1 MKQAV
6 GIAGRIHVLRL
17 RPGEDVRTTLDAW
30 VKALGI
36 EAAAITS
43 AVGSLTQVH
52 LRYANRAD
60 GIVTTADLEI
70 LSLSGTLS
78 IHGMHLHLSVA
89 DRDGRMLGGH
99 MLDGCT
105 VRTTLELTIQEID
118 GVRML
123 RRKDEESGYEE
134 LSPETR

>member
-1 MKQAV
+1 LKQAA
-6 GIAGRIHVLRL
+6 GAAGRVHVLRL
-17 RPGEDVRTTLDAW
+17 QPGEDVRIKLNEW
-30 VKALGI
+30 VNAQRM

-43 AVGSLTQVH
+43 AVGSLTHAH

-60 GIVTTADLEI
+60 GIMTTADLEV

-89 DRDGRMLGGH
+89 DRDGKMLGGH
-99 MLDGCT
+99 MLDGCI
-105 VRTTLELTIQEID
+105 VRTTLELTVQEIE

-123 RRKDEESGYEE
+123 RVKDEQSGYEE
-134 LSPETR
+134 LSPETK

>member
-1 MKQAV
+1 MKQA
-6 GIAGRIHVLRL
+6 AGTAGHIHVLRL
-17 RPGEDVRTTLDAW
+17 QPGEDVRTTLDAW
-30 VKALGI
+30 AKTLGI

-43 AVGSLTQVH
+43 AVGSLTQAH

-60 GIVTTADLEI
+60 GIMTTADLEV
-70 LSLSGTLS
+70 LSLSGTLG

-89 DRDGRMLGGH
+89 DREGRMLGGH

-105 VRTTLELTIQEID
+105 VRTTLELTVQEID

-123 RRKDEESGYEE
+123 RLKDEQTGYEE
-134 LSPETR
+134 LSPEAR

>member
-1 MKQAV
+1 M
-6 GIAGRIHVLRL
+6 LRL
-17 RPGEDVRTTLDAW
+17 QPGEDVRISLHDWAH
-30 VKALGI
+30 ANII

-43 AVGSLTQVH
+43 AVGSLTHAH

-60 GIVTTADLEI
+60 GIMTTTDMEV

-89 DRDGRMLGGH
+89 DRDGKMLGGH
-99 MLDGCT
+99 MLDGCI

-118 GVRML
+118 GVRLL
-123 RRKDEESGYEE
+123 RVKDEQSGYEE
-134 LSPETR
+134 LSPEPE